1 MIGISFH
8 SGGFVDKPLAWVVEH
23 LHSVGYDAIEIVCGP
38 KNAHLITA
46 EPLAPQIEATK
57 ELLQRFPLKVAAIN
71 PYSMPSMANLAKEDS
86 AKAEEFWGQLM
97 EIAVALDSPTVNFL
111 PGWLADGDAATWK
124 VLVDILKKLTR
135 RAEALG
141 VNLAIHNHEGHVID
155 TPDKCL
161 VLIEHVGSPR
171 LKVLCDITNFH
182 ILGSD
187 VRWAVQR
194 LAPHIVHC
202 HEKGVRGKYPF
213 AQFLVPGED
222 GDELDFDAFASAL
235 GEVGYDR
242 YISVETFSHMREDKA
257 RIAHGMMSKRLKAL
271 GLRAEGCNS

>member
-1 MIGISFH
+1 
-8 SGGFVDKPLAWVVEH
+8 EH
-23 LHSVGYDAIEIVCGP
+23 LHAVGYDAIEIVCGP
-38 KNAHLITA
+38 KNAHIITA
-46 EPLAPQIEATK
+46 EPLPPQIEATR
-57 ELLQRFPLKVAAIN
+57 ELLQKFPLQVAAIN
-71 PYSMPSMANLAKEDS
+71 PYSAPALANRAKEDPAS
-86 AKAEEFWGQLM
+86 AEAFWGQLL
-97 EIAVALDSPTVNFL
+97 EIAVALEAPTVNFL
-111 PGWLADGDAATWK
+111 PGWLPDGDAATWK

-155 TPDKCL
+155 APDKCL

-182 ILGSD
+182 ILGSN

-222 GDELDFDAFASAL
+222 GDELDFDAFAAAL
-235 GEVGYDR
+235 GEIGYDR
-242 YISVETFSHMREDKA
+242 FISVETFSHMREDKA
-257 RIAHGMMSKRLKAL
+257 RIAYEMMSQRLKAL
-271 GLRAEGCNS
+271 GLRAGS